1 MAILDLRFYAIPF
14 RFLLFLKILV
24 SMFAFGQQITRTEL
38 GVGYYGQTN
47 TNFAGTQSAYR
58 SGYSGPFARFSFNLN
73 QSVALEASEF
83 DSTNL
88 VPSDNKGGG
97 HQVLVLGG
105 IKAGL
110 RRRHLGVFGRLDA
123 GAASYSRGLELIE
136 VDNGRILNVPPTY
149 YRETHFALEP
159 GATVEVYLASR
170 TIVRADV
177 DENLNAVFR
186 SVNFLGGNLYQ
197 DLGGYVPHHLGVSLS
212 LEHRFGRLE
221 EDAPVFSPKP
231 EHFSVGGYFPL
242 QIRGQTEN
250 FNAPA
255 LGGGG
260 AWIEAPIFRLLSA
273 DVVAFDLPHDDFTAG
288 TQNGGTPFAA
298 FAGPKAGFH
307 LDRFGVF
314 VKARPG
320 ITRFSRTE
328 SSLTLTSDG
337 QFISVNHPQYQ
348 FSLDTGGVFE
358 YTPAR
363 HVQVRLEVGDNLIFY
378 HAHSV
383 AYSYPGEQ
391 GIATTPATHA
401 SSMLFL
407 VGAGWLNHRGTH
419 RRKFN
424 VDSLKN
430 TTTWMLC
437 SIHVRCFAIV
447 GPLPFLRASALGE
460 LDGIPSN

>member
-1 MAILDLRFYAIPF
+1 MLNAALQHPISPTLKLRFAATLF
-14 RFLLFLKILV
+14 RFLLSFAILV
-24 SMFAFGQQITRTEL
+24 PMLGFSQQITRTEL

-47 TNFAGTQSAYR
+47 TNFAGTQFAYR

-73 QSVALEASEF
+73 QSVALEASAF

-88 VPSDNKGGG
+88 VPSDNKVGG

-110 RRRHLGVFGRLDA
+110 RRRHFGVFGRLDA

-136 VDNGRILNVPPTY
+136 VQNGRVLNVPPLF

-159 GATVEVYLASR
+159 GATVEVYLARR

-186 SVNFLGGNLYQ
+186 TVDYLGRNLYE

-212 LEHRFGRLE
+212 VLYRLGHVE
-221 EDAPVFSPKP
+221 EDAPVFTAKP

-242 QIRGQTEN
+242 QIRGQMEN
-250 FNAPA
+250 NNAPA

-260 AWIEAPIFRLLSA
+260 AWIETPVFRFLSA

-288 TQNGGTPFAA
+288 TQDGGTPFGA

-307 LDRFGVF
+307 RDRFGIF
-314 VKARPG
+314 VKSRPG

-328 SSLTLTSDG
+328 SRLTLTSDG
-337 QFISVNHPQYQ
+337 QFLVVDHPQYQ

-363 HVQVRLEVGDNLIFY
+363 HVQLRLEAGDNLIFY

-391 GIATTPATHA
+391 GTATAPATHA

-407 VGAGWLNHRGTH
+407 VGAGWR
-419 RRKFN
+419 F
-424 VDSLKN
+424 
-430 TTTWMLC
+430 
-437 SIHVRCFAIV
+437 
-447 GPLPFLRASALGE
+447 
-460 LDGIPSN
+460 